1 MSSKVKK
8 ILVSQPK
15 PENDKSPFI
24 ELANKNSVKIE
35 FRPFI
40 QIQSLSAKEF
50 RANKVNILDHTAIL
64 LTSRHAADHFFKI
77 CEEMRITVPE
87 TMKYFCVSE
96 STALYLQKFIVY
108 RKRKIFYGQT
118 KFEDLLDEI
127 IKHKDEKFLVP
138 VSDNSKQMDIFK
150 KLKKVK
156 IEYTKAVF
164 YKTVF
169 SDLSDISNLDYD
181 IMVFYSPYEIESL
194 CKNFPEFQQND
205 IKIASFGPAT
215 AKAVK
220 EAGFRCDI
228 KAPMPNA
235 PSMTMALDMF
245 IQKQNKK
252 TNGKDIKE

>member
-118 KFEDLLDEI
+118 NLFHHLL
-127 IKHKDEKFLVP
+127 LVIS
-138 VSDNSKQMDIFK
+138 VFAIF
-150 KLKKVK
+150 
-156 IEYTKAVF
+156 A
-164 YKTVF
+164 
-169 SDLSDISNLDYD
+169 
-181 IMVFYSPYEIESL
+181 
-194 CKNFPEFQQND
+194 
-205 IKIASFGPAT
+205 A
-215 AKAVK
+215 
-220 EAGFRCDI
+220 
-228 KAPMPNA
+228 
-235 PSMTMALDMF
+235 
-245 IQKQNKK
+245 
-252 TNGKDIKE
+252 